1 MARRRK
7 KRSWFLMLARIFSI
21 IFSPFYLPIVSMI
34 ALFTFTHLLYLPLM
48 YKAMVLAVTYIFTIL
63 LPSLLIRIYKEYH
76 GKKLFHLS
84 NREKRMVPYFISIG
98 CFLSAYYIMQAYRV
112 PHIISIVI
120 IAALMVQIVCALF
133 NLVIKISLHMAA
145 IGGLT
150 GGVMAFSLL
159 IQFNALWWIIALI
172 LLAGLVG
179 TARMMLRIHTLTNIC
194 LGYIVGFVTTL
205 TVISVA

>member
-1 MARRRK
+1 MARKRK
-7 KRSWFLMLARIFSI
+7 KRSWFLMLARVLSI
-21 IFSPFYLPIVSMI
+21 IFSPYYLPIVSMI
-34 ALFTFTHLLYLPLM
+34 VLFTFTHLLYLPWL
-48 YKAMVLAVTYIFTIL
+48 YKAMLLAITYIFTIL
-63 LPSLLIRIYKEYH
+63 LPSLMIKIYKEYH

-84 NREKRMVPYFISIG
+84 NREKRMVPYFISIA
-98 CFLSAYYIMQAYRV
+98 CFLSAYYIMQTYRV
-112 PHIISIVI
+112 PHIISIII

-150 GGVMAFSLL
+150 GGVMGFSLL

-179 TARMMLRIHTLTNIC
+179 TARMMLRIHTLTNIS
-194 LGYIVGFVTTL
+194 LGYVVGFVTTL

>member
-7 KRSWFLMLARIFSI
+7 KRSWFLILARVLSI
-21 IFSPFYLPIVSMI
+21 VFSPFYLPIVSMI
-34 ALFTFTHLLYLPLM
+34 VLFTFTHLHYLPWLD
-48 YKAMVLAVTYIFTIL
+48 KFRVLAITYLFTIL
-63 LPSLLIRIYKEYH
+63 LPTLLIKVYKEYH
-76 GKKLFHLS
+76 GWKLFHLS

-98 CFLSAYYIMQAYRV
+98 CFLAAYYIMRASHM
-112 PHIISIVI
+112 PHIMSVI
-120 IAALMVQIVCALF
+120 IVAALFVQIACALI
-133 NLVIKISLHMAA
+133 NLLVKISVHMAA

-172 LLAGLVG
+172 LLAGVVG
-179 TARMMLRIHTLTNIC
+179 TARMMLRIHTLPNIC

-205 TVISVA
+205 AVISFV